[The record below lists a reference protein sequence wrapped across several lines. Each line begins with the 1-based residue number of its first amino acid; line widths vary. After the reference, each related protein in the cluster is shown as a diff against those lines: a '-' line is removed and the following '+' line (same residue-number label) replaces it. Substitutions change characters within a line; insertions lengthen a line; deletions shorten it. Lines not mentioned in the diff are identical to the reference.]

1 MQKFLNFDE
10 LVTPTIILIVYWIVN
25 VLIVIGVITSLF
37 NGFWSFIA
45 GLIGGAIGLIL
56 WRVACEV
63 MLLLFRIHAQLGDIV
78 RNTAGAAASRP

>member
-10 LVTPTIILIVYWIVN
+10 LVTPTIILIVYCIVN
-25 VLIVIGVITSLF
+25 ILIVIGVLTSLF
-37 NGFWSFIA
+37 SGFWSFIA
-45 GLIGGAIGLIL
+45 GLIGGVIGLIL

-63 MLLLFRIHAQLGDIV
+63 MLLLFRIHAQLGDIA